1 MEVKDVFVNFIVC
14 LDIMKKIKKWII
26 SLFCSHKYVSTITV
40 CKPKFICKNKNTYNS
55 RLVYNIYYRNVC
67 DKCGKVFYEHKV
79 ATNLKP
85 GEVYTR
91 FKIKV

>member
-1 MEVKDVFVNFIVC
+1 MLVLLLYVNLNLFVR
-14 LDIMKKIKKWII
+14 
-26 SLFCSHKYVSTITV
+26 T
-40 CKPKFICKNKNTYNS
+40 KNTYNS